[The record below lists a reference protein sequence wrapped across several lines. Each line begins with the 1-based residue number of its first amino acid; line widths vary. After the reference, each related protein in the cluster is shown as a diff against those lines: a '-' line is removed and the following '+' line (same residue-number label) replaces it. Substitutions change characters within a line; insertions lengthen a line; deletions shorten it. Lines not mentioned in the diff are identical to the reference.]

1 MGRGDSDK
9 GGGPLGLLAKGVTG
23 LVGLATEVHKYQQD
37 KKAAIANDTTQQP
50 ERSLLEPS
58 TQRLH
63 PLPASH
69 LSEADDERLHELDDI
84 SHQIGDDPPSYDEV
98 APSSSMAKSFNGDK
112 KALSTCAQGV
122 RPLPYPIILPQRRP
136 GSKGRGFIQA
146 YPPSIGEYKGIDQ
159 DQFLGFLKE
168 FHQQSQASHIFE
180 VIIVGAEGAKW
191 APSAI
196 AMVVGTGVQIG
207 AVGARELHSRSRT
220 NDYLTKI
227 NGDLFHPVNL
237 HALIMAFDSD
247 VSGTKVA
254 NIDTS
259 SGLAAPALNTQGMG
273 SSLSPPS
280 SSSPQTSGLTG
291 RFKIADGTTRSEA
304 EMIHAAPLI
313 FPSIDRAMV
322 FDPDKPGKQDN
333 KMKRAGRFLSDY
345 IDRRAQATYAA
356 QHGADSALAVPGAM
370 DSSRFA
376 SRFSNPNDPASK
388 GGLKTLLPIGGG
400 GGRPSTNGSGHG
412 SDRNS
417 DSDDHDRHSH
427 NCHDKKHDHDN
438 RKRDRED
445 RKHNHGGGGGR
456 RSLEQ
461 TYQDR
466 GQEDYYSSD
475 RSMVRQHQQQQQPYQ
490 DRHSSAA
497 QEDQS
502 PPTTQ
507 KAGMMGGFS
516 KFLKPGVLYLLIAEI
531 PTQEQMQDMRA

>member
-1 MGRGDSDK
+1 MGRGDK
-9 GGGPLGLLAKGVTG
+9 KQGGGLLAKGVTG
-23 LVGLATEVHKYQQD
+23 LVGLATEVHKYQKD
-37 KKAAIANDTTQQP
+37 KKAATAENTAQQP
-50 ERSLLEPS
+50 ERSFPNPNS
-58 TQRLH
+58 QRL
-63 PLPASH
+63 PPPPPAGH
-69 LSEADDERLHELDDI
+69 LSDADDERLHELDDL
-84 SHQIGDDPPSYDEV
+84 SHEIGDEPPTYDDV
-98 APSSSMAKSFNGDK
+98 VPSSSMAKSFNVDK
-112 KALSTCAQGV
+112 KALSAPVHGV

-227 NGDLFHPVNL
+227 NEDLFHPVNL
-237 HALIMAFDSD
+237 HALIMVFDPD

-280 SSSPQTSGLTG
+280 SSSPQTSRLSG

-313 FPSIDRAMV
+313 FPSIDRAMM
-322 FDPDKPGKQDN
+322 FDPDKPGSQDN

-345 IDRRAQATYAA
+345 MDRRAQATYAA

-376 SRFSNPNDPASK
+376 SRFSNPNDPTSK
-388 GGLKTLLPIGGG
+388 GGLKALLPIGGG
-400 GGRPSTNGSGHG
+400 RPSMDGSSHR
-412 SDRNS
+412 SDDRS
-417 DSDDHDRHSH
+417 DSDDHDRRSH
-427 NCHDKKHDHDN
+427 HHHDKKHDHDN
-438 RKRDRED
+438 QKRDRED
-445 RKHNHGGGGGR
+445 RRHNHGGGGR

-461 TYQDR
+461 TYHDR
-466 GQEDYYSSD
+466 GQEDYYYSSD
-475 RSMVRQHQQQQQPYQ
+475 RSMARQEQHQHR
-490 DRHSSAA
+490 DRHSSSARG
-497 QEDQS
+497 DQS
-502 PPTTQ
+502 PSTGQ
-507 KAGMMGGFS
+507 KTGLMGGFS

-531 PTQEQMQDMRA
+531 PTQAQMQDMRA